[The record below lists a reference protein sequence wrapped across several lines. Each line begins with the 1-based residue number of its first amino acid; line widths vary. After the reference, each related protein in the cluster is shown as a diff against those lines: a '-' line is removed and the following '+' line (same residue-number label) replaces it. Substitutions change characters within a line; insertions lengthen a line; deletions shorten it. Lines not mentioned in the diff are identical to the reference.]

1 MSSWKVRYDDLCEE
15 IQNNV
20 MAIVLDDH
28 DWDHTIMFQSIVGID
43 RCLRDIEVLFE
54 TADTV
59 PKNVLDPLYADIKM
73 KDTYI
78 DSLKKRIDFLEP
90 YYDYLKKNGVELEVT
105 KCAQEDT
112 PETTLD

>member
-1 MSSWKVRYDDLCEE
+1 MSSWRVRYDDLCEE

-20 MAIVLDDH
+20 MAIALEDH

-43 RCLRDIEVLFE
+43 RCLKDIKVLFE
-54 TADTV
+54 TATMV
-59 PKNVLDPLYADIKM
+59 PNATLKFKED
-73 KDTYI
+73 YI
-78 DSLKKRIDFLEP
+78 ESLKNQITVYKPYFDFCQ
-90 YYDYLKKNGVELEVT
+90 KNGIELEVT